1 MENRIIC
8 VPSYV
13 SKDDL
18 NNLGIKV
25 DATVEAEYG
34 EKVLEGD
41 KITLAHHVEKYKN
54 CNAPCNRNVEKL
66 KDGETIVISHIDLDT
81 IGGCLALL
89 GVKPEDEEF
98 WKGAEFI
105 DIKGN
110 HHIKEL
116 PKEVED
122 KINAYSAQIAFFII
136 LSIIPFLMVFSSMLQ
151 YTSITED
158 MVFEIIERVMP
169 QYVAPFLVTLVKEIY
184 TRSMGIISVTAIIA
198 IWSAAKGI
206 QYMADGLNA
215 VHELKETRN
224 WFVLRFWAVIYTIVF
239 LVAIVFTLVVL
250 VFGNSL
256 RHLAADYLPF
266 IAHLVKIIIKFRG
279 LIMLLL
285 LILFFDVIFTAL
297 PNTKLTFKSQLPGAT
312 ACAAAWYV
320 FSFGLSI
327 YVDYF
332 NGFSMYG
339 SLTTIALIM
348 LWLYFCMYIMM
359 MTVEFNVFLEA
370 YRNGSLNLET

>member
-1 MENRIIC
+1 MQKAIRL
-8 VPSYV
+8 V
-13 SKDDL
+13 
-18 NNLGIKV
+18 
-25 DATVEAEYG
+25 TRF
-34 EKVLEGD
+34 
-41 KITLAHHVEKYKN
+41 LAKCQK
-54 CNAPCNRNVEKL
+54 
-66 KDGETIVISHIDLDT
+66 
-81 IGGCLALL
+81 
-89 GVKPEDEEF
+89 
-98 WKGAEFI
+98 
-105 DIKGN
+105 
-110 HHIKEL
+110 
-116 PKEVED
+116 D

-206 QYMADGLNA
+206 QY
-215 VHELKETRN
+215 
-224 WFVLRFWAVIYTIVF
+224 VLRFWAVIYTIVF

-348 LWLYFCMYIMM
+348 RWLYFCMYIMM

>member
-1 MENRIIC
+1 MQKAIRL
-8 VPSYV
+8 V
-13 SKDDL
+13 
-18 NNLGIKV
+18 
-25 DATVEAEYG
+25 TRF
-34 EKVLEGD
+34 
-41 KITLAHHVEKYKN
+41 LAKCQK
-54 CNAPCNRNVEKL
+54 
-66 KDGETIVISHIDLDT
+66 
-81 IGGCLALL
+81 
-89 GVKPEDEEF
+89 
-98 WKGAEFI
+98 
-105 DIKGN
+105 
-110 HHIKEL
+110 
-116 PKEVED
+116 D

-266 IAHLVKIIIKFRG
+266 IAHLVKIII
-279 LIMLLL
+279 
-285 LILFFDVIFTAL
+285 LFFDVIFTAL

>member
-1 MENRIIC
+1 MIERFLRFVNGSLLVC
-8 VPSYV
+8 VCGSNI
-13 SKDDL
+13 SRFL
-18 NNLGIKV
+18 NLCARHEIM
-25 DATVEAEYG
+25 
-34 EKVLEGD
+34 
-41 KITLAHHVEKYKN
+41 
-54 CNAPCNRNVEKL
+54 
-66 KDGETIVISHIDLDT
+66 
-81 IGGCLALL
+81 
-89 GVKPEDEEF
+89 F
-98 WKGAEFI
+98 WKIQPDSPTQVSFYI
-105 DIKGN
+105 RLQDLY
-110 HHIKEL
+110 EL
-116 PKEVED
+116 RP
-122 KINAYSAQIAFFII
+122 Y
-136 LSIIPFLMVFSSMLQ
+136 
-151 YTSITED
+151 
-158 MVFEIIERVMP
+158 
-169 QYVAPFLVTLVKEIY
+169 
-184 TRSMGIISVTAIIA
+184 
-198 IWSAAKGI
+198 
-206 QYMADGLNA
+206 
-215 VHELKETRN
+215 
-224 WFVLRFWAVIYTIVF
+224 
-239 LVAIVFTLVVL
+239 
-250 VFGNSL
+250 L

-359 MTVEFNVFLEA
+359 MAVEFNVFLEA